1 MTFLVAEWDMDGLSQ
16 LRDVGCVTDNDR
28 VCREGDW
35 VGCVRDARETDTD
48 DVGLLVVAVG
58 LVDTV
63 ARVVLNDGVSLREGK
78 RLVDR
83 DGRDDAVRVQKAVLV
98 RDTPDRVPLG

>member
-1 MTFLVAEWDMDGLSQ
+1 M
-16 LRDVGCVTDNDR
+16 
-28 VCREGDW
+28 
-35 VGCVRDARETDTD
+35 GCVRDARETDTD